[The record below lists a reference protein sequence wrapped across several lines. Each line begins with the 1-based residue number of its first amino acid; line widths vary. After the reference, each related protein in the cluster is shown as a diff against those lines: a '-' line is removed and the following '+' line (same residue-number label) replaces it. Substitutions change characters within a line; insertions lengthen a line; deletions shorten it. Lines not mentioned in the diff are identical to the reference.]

1 MEPHNPLLDT
11 YILSQ
16 SKSSSPKICFIG
28 TASGDAESYID
39 KFYKSFGSRKCIPSH
54 LSLFKG
60 NIHDMANHISQQDI
74 IFVGGGNTRNL
85 LTLWRDWGLDEILR
99 RAYER
104 GVIMSGISAGSI
116 CWFAEGVTDSVP
128 GALTSLPCLGWL
140 PESNCVHYDGEK
152 ERRPRYHQLLREN
165 RISPGIAADDG
176 VALHYVD
183 EQLHSCVSS
192 HPEKRAYRLSKSGE
206 EISEEVIIP
215 RYLGGHGIFVRRA
228 AEADIEGIHNAHMK
242 SIQEV
247 CSRDH
252 TPEEIKGWGHRPF
265 RPGERLQAL
274 KQHQHYVWVV
284 ECDGQIEGYAY
295 FQVLQ
300 HPPKPASALSMDG
313 ARIEVP
319 RATGHLLGLYLTP
332 KILGKGFGKALFEE
346 VLLAAKDENVRFI
359 SLESTLTAQ
368 GFYSSRGFRATE
380 SIVTVKIGGSDVR
393 CQPMRMEL

>member
-1 MEPHNPLLDT
+1 
-11 YILSQ
+11 
-16 SKSSSPKICFIG
+16 
-28 TASGDAESYID
+28 
-39 KFYKSFGSRKCIPSH
+39 
-54 LSLFKG
+54 
-60 NIHDMANHISQQDI
+60 
-74 IFVGGGNTRNL
+74 
-85 LTLWRDWGLDEILR
+85 
-99 RAYER
+99 
-104 GVIMSGISAGSI
+104 MSGISAGSI

-332 KILGKGFGKALFEE
+332 KILGKGFGKAMLAYLAKLAVERE
-346 VLLAAKDENVRFI
+346 CGRLEWSVLDWNEPAIKFYKSLGAKPMDEWTIFFK
-359 SLESTLTAQ
+359 SLKSFKKLKL
-368 GFYSSRGFRATE
+368 SSF
-380 SIVTVKIGGSDVR
+380 
-393 CQPMRMEL
+393 